1 MADDKLRLLGVDQLT
16 MGEVP
21 VLEKMSGFSIIDV
34 LEMDGG
40 AIPMSVLMGLAYLTE
55 RRHRPLMKKQLYT
68 NLTAAEFMQRLEE
81 KFEFDVVDDEDGD
94 DDAQPGPDPTEAA

>member
-34 LEMDGG
+34 IEMDGG

-55 RRHRPLMKKQLYT
+55 RRSRPTLKKQLYT
-68 NLTAAEFMQRLEE
+68 NLTAAEFMVRLEE
-81 KFEFDVVDDEDGD
+81 KFEFDTVDEEEEEDV
-94 DDAQPGPDPTEAA
+94 APGPDPTEAA

>member
-40 AIPMSVLMGLAYLTE
+40 AIPMSVLMGLAFLTE
-55 RRHRPLMKKQLYT
+55 RRQRPAMKKQMYT

-81 KFEFDVVDDEDGD
+81 KFEFDVAEDDDEDD
-94 DDAQPGPDPTEAA
+94 PPVPAADPTEAA